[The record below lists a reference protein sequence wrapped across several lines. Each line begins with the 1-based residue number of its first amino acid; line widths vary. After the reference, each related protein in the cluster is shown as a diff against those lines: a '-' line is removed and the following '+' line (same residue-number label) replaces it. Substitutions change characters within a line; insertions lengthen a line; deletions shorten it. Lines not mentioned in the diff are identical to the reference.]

1 MNKSESFQIA
11 STRNGNSIYDC
22 TFHKSAG
29 QFNFPPFVVFNH
41 VENVCMSVLAVNE
54 RNEVNYQWNGTL
66 QVILVSQGQLCV
78 NE

>member
-22 TFHKSAG
+22 TFHKTARSD
-29 QFNFPPFVVFNH
+29 PPFVVFNH
-41 VENVCMSVLAVNE
+41 VGDVCMSMLAVNE
-54 RNEVNYQWNGTL
+54 EVNDQWNGTL
-66 QVILVSQGQLCV
+66 QVILVSQGQLLV